1 MRKELLWEDC
11 IFNKSCLKTL
21 PDKAKAK
28 SLIDTA
34 KGRIDYSQRNVMD
47 KTSAN
52 YIFENYYTSMLEL
65 LHAVVILNG
74 FKVRNHICLGFYLR
88 DVLTREDLFSLF
100 DDCRSK
106 RNSLVYSGKRMEFE
120 VAKESVSKCK
130 ILIKELS
137 KLI

>member
-1 MRKELLWEDC
+1 VRKELFWEDC

-21 PDKAKAK
+21 PDEAKAK

-34 KGRIDYSQRNVMD
+34 KGRIDYLQRNVID
-47 KTSAN
+47 KISVN
-52 YIFENYYTSMLEL
+52 YIFENYYTSMLEF
-65 LHAVVILNG
+65 LHAVVILSG

-88 DVLTREDLFSLF
+88 DVLTKEDLFSLF
-100 DDCRSK
+100 DDCRTK

-130 ILIKELS
+130 ILIRELG